1 MKTIFVILFCIGSLL
16 LISSCEKN
24 ESTPEFEDIP
34 VIEAYLH
41 AGKKFEL
48 RVSRQI
54 PFSSDP
60 AFSEDDISQLS
71 IIVNTQN
78 QNYQLLSVG
87 NGVYQSDALIIDSD
101 TEYKVAFLY
110 NNKNVEAITNIPAK
124 PSGLNISANEIIIE
138 TGTFPPV
145 MPEPIDVSWQ
155 NDDNSYYL
163 IVVENIE
170 TDPELI
176 NENGAGGMT
185 FRNEPTQSNN
195 YQINSRSFSYVG
207 THRIILFHL
216 NPDYAKLYDDS
227 GNSSQNLTNPNS
239 SIQNGFGIFTGINS
253 DTLYLEV
260 KKN

>member
-1 MKTIFVILFCIGSLL
+1 MQK
-16 LISSCEKN
+16 E
-24 ESTPEFEDIP
+24 ESAPEFDDIP

-41 AGKKFEL
+41 AGKNFEIK
-48 RVSRQI
+48 VSRQI

-60 AFSEDDISQLS
+60 AFSDDDLNQLS

-195 YQINSRSFSYVG
+195 YQINSRSFTYVG
-207 THRIILFHL
+207 THRIILF
-216 NPDYAKLYDDS
+216 
-227 GNSSQNLTNPNS
+227 
-239 SIQNGFGIFTGINS
+239 I
-253 DTLYLEV
+253 
-260 KKN
+260 

>member
-1 MKTIFVILFCIGSLL
+1 ML

-71 IIVNTQN
+71 IIVNAQN

>member
-1 MKTIFVILFCIGSLL
+1 ML
-16 LISSCEKN
+16 LISSCKME
-24 ESTPEFEDIP
+24 ESAPEFEDIP

-41 AGKKFEL
+41 AGKNFEL
-48 RVSRQI
+48 KVSRQI

-60 AFSEDDISQLS
+60 AFSDDDLNQLS

-78 QNYQLLSVG
+78 QNYQLISVG

-155 NDDNSYYL
+155 NDDKSYYL

-170 TDPELI
+170 TDPEPI

-195 YQINSRSFSYVG
+195 YQINSRSFAYIG

-239 SIQNGFGIFTGINS
+239 SIQNGLGIFTGINS

>member
-1 MKTIFVILFCIGSLL
+1 MFIILFWIGSQL
-16 LISSCEKN
+16 LISSCEKQ
-24 ESTPEFEDIP
+24 ESAPVFEDIP

-41 AGKKFEL
+41 AGKNFEL
-48 RVSRQI
+48 KVSRQI
-54 PFSSDP
+54 PFSSESD
-60 AFSEDDISQLS
+60 FSDDNLNQLS

-78 QNYQLLSVG
+78 QNYQLLSFG
-87 NGVYQSDALIIDSD
+87 NGVYQSEALIIDSD
-101 TEYKVAFLY
+101 TEYKVAFSY

-124 PSGLNISANEIIIE
+124 PSSFNISTNEITIK

-145 MPEPIDVSWQ
+145 MPDPIEVSWH
-155 NDDNSYYL
+155 NDDKSYYL

-170 TDPELI
+170 TDPEPI
-176 NENGAGGMT
+176 NENGGGGMT

-195 YQINSRSFSYVG
+195 YQINSRSFAYNG

-227 GNSSQNLTNPNS
+227 GNSSQSLTNPNS

>member
-1 MKTIFVILFCIGSLL
+1 MKTIFVILFCIGSSLL
-16 LISSCEKN
+16 FSSCEKEEN
-24 ESTPEFEDIP
+24 APEFEDIP
-34 VIEAYLH
+34 VVEAYLH
-41 AGKKFEL
+41 AGKNFEL
-48 RVSRQI
+48 KVSRQI
-54 PFSSDP
+54 PFSSEP
-60 AFSEDDISQLS
+60 VFSDDDLNQLS
-71 IIVNTQN
+71 MIVNTQN
-78 QNYQLLSVG
+78 QNYQLISVG

-110 NNKNVEAITNIPAK
+110 NNKNVEAITNTPSKPA
-124 PSGLNISANEIIIE
+124 GLNISANEVTIQ
-138 TGTFPPV
+138 TGIFPPV
-145 MPEPIDVSWQ
+145 MPEPIDISWQ

-195 YQINSRSFSYVG
+195 YQINSRSFTYVG

-260 KKN
+260 KKI